1 MKIGIASVPKV
12 PLESTTTPARV
23 IILLGPPG
31 AGKGT
36 QAKRIAHE
44 YQIPHISTGDIFRNH
59 IERRTTLGQKAGD
72 VISRGL
78 LVDDELV
85 CNMIAERVGQPDCAG
100 GLILDGFPRSLKQAQ
115 WLNYF
120 LGKYG
125 CDHNWLPKCVSPLV
139 IGINVR
145 RDELMRRLS
154 LRRSCPSCGGTY
166 DPHSKPAK
174 TEGVCD
180 SDGAKLVMRSDDSQ
194 EVVYERLKVY
204 EENTLPLTD
213 YYRSNGQLREID
225 GDLPADVVMS
235 EIRRIIKHPVVCG
248 PALEHLHGA
257 RDPDPS

>member
-1 MKIGIASVPKV
+1 MA
-12 PLESTTTPARV
+12 ARV
-23 IILLGPPG
+23 LILLGPPG

-44 YQIPHISTGDIFRNH
+44 YQIPHISTGDILRNH
-59 IERRTTLGQKAGD
+59 IDRRTTLGQKAAEA
-72 VISRGL
+72 ISRGL

-85 CNMIAERVGQPDCAG
+85 CNMIAGRVKQPDCAG

-120 LGKYG
+120 LMKHD
-125 CDHNWLPKCVSPLV
+125 CDHNWLPNCAPPLV

-154 LRRSCPSCGGTY
+154 LRRSCPACGATY
-166 DPHSKPAK
+166 DPDSKPAK

-180 SDGAKLVMRSDDSQ
+180 GDGANLVMRSDDS
-194 EVVYERLKVY
+194 EDIVYNRLKIY
-204 EENTLPLTD
+204 EESTLPLTD

-225 GDLPADVVMS
+225 GNLAADVVMS
-235 EIRRIIKHPVVCG
+235 EIRRIIKYPVVCG
-248 PALEHLHGA
+248 PALENLDGA
-257 RDPDPS
+257 RDPDAP